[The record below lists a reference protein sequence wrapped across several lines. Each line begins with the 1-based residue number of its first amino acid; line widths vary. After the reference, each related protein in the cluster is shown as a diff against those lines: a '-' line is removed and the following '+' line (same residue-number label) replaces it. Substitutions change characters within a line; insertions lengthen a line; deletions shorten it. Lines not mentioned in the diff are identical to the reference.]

1 MENLRISA
9 SVVLPMLIMMCVGY
23 AARASGIVTK
33 DTLLKVNKLLFRV
46 FLPILLLR
54 NVYTS
59 DIKSAFNGALMI
71 YSLCLVT
78 GMYLVI
84 FAVICLLEK
93 DNAKRGTLV
102 QAAFRSNFIIFGI
115 PVLSTLY
122 GESSIG
128 VAAVLTAA
136 IVPLYNVLAVVTF
149 EVFRGTKPDIPKILK
164 GIVTNPLIIASLL
177 GAIILFSGIEMPK
190 ILDSAIAD
198 IGKIATPLAFVIL
211 GGLFNFD
218 SIRGGIRQIT
228 IGLLGRLVVFPIVG
242 LTLAVL
248 FGFRGPE
255 LAVIMIMSGSP
266 PAVSSFTMAQQMGG
280 DGELAGSLVILGS
293 ILSIFTIFVIT
304 FILKTLGYL

>member
-23 AARASGIVTK
+23 ASRASGIITK

-59 DIKSAFNGALMI
+59 DIESAFNGKLMI
-71 YSLCLVT
+71 FALCLIT
-78 GMYLVI
+78 GLYLVI

-102 QAAFRSNFIIFGI
+102 QAIFRSNFIIFGI

-122 GESSIG
+122 GEDSTG

-149 EVFRGTKPDIPKILK
+149 EIFRGTKPDIPKILK
-164 GIVTNPLIIASLL
+164 GIITNPLIIASLL
-177 GAIILFSGIEMPK
+177 GAIVLFSGIEMPK

-218 SIRGGIRQIT
+218 SIRGGIRQIS
-228 IGLLGRLVVFPIVG
+228 IGLLGRLVIFPLIG
-242 LTLAVL
+242 LSLAVL

-255 LAVIMIMSGSP
+255 LAVVMIMSGSP

>member
-1 MENLRISA
+1 
-9 SVVLPMLIMMCVGY
+9 
-23 AARASGIVTK
+23 
-33 DTLLKVNKLLFRV
+33 
-46 FLPILLLR
+46 
-54 NVYTS
+54 
-59 DIKSAFNGALMI
+59 
-71 YSLCLVT
+71 
-78 GMYLVI
+78 
-84 FAVICLLEK
+84 VICLLEK

-102 QAAFRSNFIIFGI
+102 QAIFRSNFIIFGI

-122 GESSIG
+122 GEDSTG

-149 EVFRGTKPDIPKILK
+149 EIFRGTKPDIPKILK
-164 GIVTNPLIIASLL
+164 GIITNPLIIASLL
-177 GAIILFSGIEMPK
+177 GAIVLFSGIEMPK

-218 SIRGGIRQIT
+218 SIRGGIRQIS
-228 IGLLGRLVVFPIVG
+228 IGLLGRLVIFPLIG
-242 LTLAVL
+242 LSLAVL

-255 LAVIMIMSGSP
+255 LAVVMIMSGSP